1 MTSAPTNPLDVPP
14 YQVQPLIAKVLEND
28 DLDGLDGL
36 PGRSPEVRCAQA
48 LGSEIYVGSTDGQL
62 LRFALQANGPG
73 EPESYTLI
81 SRQQLPSRKP
91 VEEIIIV
98 QSISVVFV
106 VCDRQVYFFRLPS
119 LDPLPYKPIRNVAA
133 FAVDHQHI
141 LRPAPPIPD
150 AHVEPIEFCIVKRTN
165 IALYS
170 FLDRP
175 VFIREIPLQG
185 GAFLARRSGR
195 RLVIADR
202 EMYSVLNLEEFSLT
216 PVLPI
221 SQAPADSGGPP
232 ARPIITV
239 IAENEFLILSWN
251 GASTMGLFIT
261 GDADPVRGTLE
272 WPAHPM
278 AVTFDYPYVT
288 ALLPNQTIEIHNV
301 ETQVIAQVVPAPPL
315 PSPSEM
321 EADPS
326 SVLAQERRKLAVSVG
341 GFLVPS
347 REQSEKLRLTKVKL
361 LGRSAKPGG
370 RTEVELPSADMEIGE
385 REPAQDE
392 VQDGEPE
399 SEVEEDSQEVEI
411 PPPSDAD
418 SVAPYDVL

>member
-91 VEEIIIV
+91 VEEIVIV
-98 QSISVVFV
+98 QSISIVFV

-221 SQAPADSGGPP
+221 SQAPPDSGGPP

-278 AVTFDYPYVT
+278 AV
-288 ALLPNQTIEIHNV
+288 LI
-301 ETQVIAQVVPAPPL
+301 PAPPL

-326 SVLAQERRKLAVSVG
+326 SVLAQERRKLAVSAG

-370 RTEVELPSADMEIGE
+370 RTEVELPTADMEIGE
-385 REPAQDE
+385 REPAQAQA
-392 VQDGEPE
+392 QDGEPE
-399 SEVEEDSQEVEI
+399 SEVEEDIQEVDI

-418 SVAPYDVL
+418 SVAPYDV